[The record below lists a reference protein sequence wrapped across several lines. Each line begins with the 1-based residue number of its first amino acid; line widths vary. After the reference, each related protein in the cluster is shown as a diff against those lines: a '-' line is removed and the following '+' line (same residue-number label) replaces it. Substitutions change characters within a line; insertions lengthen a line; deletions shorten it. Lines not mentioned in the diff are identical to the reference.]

1 MAVPKKQRRVVDS
14 HPQKVRVAE
23 VAPTLSHR
31 ADEGWINMAVQWVI
45 TEDRGGAKKSV
56 FGITTF
62 PPKARHD
69 IHRHS
74 NAEEIEYLIEGQG
87 LARVGEVDVRMSP
100 GDVVIAHPGEAHGF
114 TNTSSTERAVLL
126 WFYGGAA
133 SLEQAGYIYNPDGS
147 GES

>member
-45 TEDRGGAKKSV
+45 TQDRGGAKKSV

-74 NAEEIEYLIEGQG
+74 NEGQG

-133 SLEQAGYIYNPDGS
+133 SLEQAGYIYDPDGS